1 MLKLVATLAAGI
13 AALFLPLTASASLL
27 TFEFSGHVS
36 TILSDDS
43 SGTFGASFAVN
54 DPVQGLWLVDTAAPA
69 NPLLPSIQYYDTMFG
84 VTIGAHTFMGPA
96 QYRHF
101 DDDPSG
107 DDGFSVIN
115 EDGFFAGPFLG
126 PLLPSTFFIQYTG
139 MPITTLSG
147 FDLITDPDSFVPEA
161 SFALHGLRMD
171 STLDDSYGALYFT
184 IDSLRPV
191 PEPGTILLIALGLAG
206 LRFARRR

>member
-1 MLKLVATLAAGI
+1 
-13 AALFLPLTASASLL
+13 L
-27 TFEFSGHVS
+27 TFEFSGRVS

-43 SGTFGASFAVN
+43 TGTFGASFAVN
-54 DPVQGLWLVDTAAPA
+54 DPVRGMWLVDTTAPA
-69 NPLLPSIQYYDTMFG
+69 QPLLPSIQYYDTMFG

-126 PLLPSTFFIQYTG
+126 PLAPSTFFLQYTG
-139 MPITTLSG
+139 MPVTTLSS
-147 FDLITDPDSFVPEA
+147 FDLIVAPESLVPEA

-184 IDSLRPV
+184 VDSLRRV
-191 PEPGTILLIALGLAG
+191 PEPSALLLIALGLAG
-206 LRFARRR
+206 LGVTRRR